1 MRNLLLIVAG
11 VLLTMWTIGFFG
23 YNAGTLIH
31 VLLGLAALSIVIR
44 IIAEDKTDEQEN
56 YND

>member
-11 VLLTMWTIGFFG
+11 LLLTAWTIGFFG

-44 IIAEDKTDEQEN
+44 IIAEDRTDEQEEL
-56 YND
+56 